1 VEYGRSLF
9 VLGKSRP
16 VTPEVAGSSP
26 VSPQRAASD
35 LQSRVHHFN
44 SGRGRTGISD
54 RRGQEMASCTRNVAA
69 ARKETAEARAGP
81 TELLGAPSNFGLIQT
96 LNRDS
101 SSKKKGY

>member
-1 VEYGRSLF
+1 
-9 VLGKSRP
+9 
-16 VTPEVAGSSP
+16 
-26 VSPQRAASD
+26 
-35 LQSRVHHFN
+35 
-44 SGRGRTGISD
+44 
-54 RRGQEMASCTRNVAA
+54 MASCTRNVAA